1 MKKILSVL
9 VIGLCLTCLQSY
21 AEDSIEMTFDEFSK
35 KFKEREDLSQQTEE
49 LVSMLDV
56 NSDKKVSQNEI
67 NMITAEINNSPKMLI
82 NGLNEKEFSEYIL
95 NAFKQCDK
103 DLNNELTGKEI
114 DELAEK
120 LCDYS
125 IKAAFND
132 LDKNHDGVINDA
144 DMPTPE
150 EKKQQLEEA
159 KQQFKEKIREAKNAL
174 DEFEN
179 MDIDKIMQNWVESMM
194 TYAADEDFYQ
204 MDKDKN
210 KCVNQEE
217 YVNYKLMIDANNE
230 EDDGSKGTAEDYSK
244 EYKEIEKLQNEC
256 LRKEEYIAFQTSN
269 IDELFKGMADRAK
282 NVSENIPDAPEEKAF
297 LKTDEDKN
305 KSEYVEKALLT
316 PKEEDFL
323 KMDEDENNCVSMPEY
338 VSYRIMTYDKDKEGD
353 ELKKSISY
361 YSREYEEIIKLEKN
375 CLTKDEYVTYLNN
388 KENTKRNADE
398 GLN

>member
-9 VIGLCLTCLQSY
+9 VIGLCLVCLKSY
-21 AEDSIEMTFDEFSK
+21 AFDVTFDEFSK
-35 KFKEREDLSQQTEE
+35 ELKELKDISKQAEK

-67 NMITAEINNSPKMLI
+67 NMITAEINSLFKMFRL
-82 NGLNEKEFSEYIL
+82 NGLNEKEFSQYIL

-103 DLNNELTGKEI
+103 DLNNELTGQELN
-114 DELAEK
+114 ELAER
-120 LCDYS
+120 LRDYL

-150 EKKQQLEEA
+150 EKKQQ
-159 KQQFKEKIREAKNAL
+159 FKEEIREAKSAL
-174 DEFEN
+174 DEVED
-179 MDIDKIMQNWVESMM
+179 MDIDKIMKNWVESMM

-217 YVNYKLMIDANNE
+217 YVNYKLMIDANNNE
-230 EDDGSKGTAEDYSK
+230 EDDGLKGTAEDYSK
-244 EYKEIEKLQNEC
+244 EYKKIEKLQNEC
-256 LRKEEYIAFQTSN
+256 LKKEEYIAFEISDMNEFFKAIADKEKEQSKHTS
-269 IDELFKGMADRAK
+269 FAPKG
-282 NVSENIPDAPEEKAF
+282 EGY
-297 LKTDEDKN
+297 LKTDEHENDYIN
-305 KSEYVEKALLT
+305 KSEYVEKALLS

-323 KMDEDENNCVSMPEY
+323 KMDEDENNCVSKPEY
-338 VSYRIMTYDKDKEGD
+338 VSYSIMTYDEEKEGD

-361 YSREYEEIIKLEKN
+361 YSREYEEIKKLENN
-375 CLTKDEYVTYLNN
+375 CLTKDEYITYLNN
-388 KENTKRNADE
+388 KENIKKNAGE
-398 GLN
+398 ASN